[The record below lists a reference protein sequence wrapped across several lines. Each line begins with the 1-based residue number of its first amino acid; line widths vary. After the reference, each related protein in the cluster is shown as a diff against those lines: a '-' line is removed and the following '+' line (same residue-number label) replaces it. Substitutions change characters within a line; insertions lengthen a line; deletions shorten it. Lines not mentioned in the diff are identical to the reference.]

1 MNPQLTLVRENSGSS
16 QFRVQPTGICQ
27 KALHAFFVRTIS
39 YEKRRIHEN
48 YGILLKNS
56 RSITCL

>member
-16 QFRVQPTGICQ
+16 QFRVQPTGICK
-27 KALHAFFVRTIS
+27 KALHAFIS

-48 YGILLKNS
+48 YGILLKNR